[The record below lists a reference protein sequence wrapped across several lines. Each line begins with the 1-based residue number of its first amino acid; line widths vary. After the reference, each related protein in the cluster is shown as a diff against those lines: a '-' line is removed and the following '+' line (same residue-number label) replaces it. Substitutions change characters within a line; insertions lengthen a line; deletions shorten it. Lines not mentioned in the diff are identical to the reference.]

1 MMNKLEQIEKLRE
14 RAQVTYDE
22 AREAYEQANED
33 LLDALIILERQ
44 GKVRPPQGDG
54 YYRSE
59 QQSAQPEIQGQ
70 GQRQEYFH
78 RDREQDQKQENAQEG
93 NFKET
98 LGKIW
103 KGFTELVNKGN
114 TTSFEIL
121 REKEHVASFPVTVLV
136 LLLLFAPWIT
146 IPLIVIGLF
155 FDFHYKFVG
164 NDN

>member
-1 MMNKLEQIEKLRE
+1 MNKLEQVERLRE
-14 RAQVTYDE
+14 RAQVSYDE
-22 AREAYEQANED
+22 AKLAYEQANGD

-59 QQSAQPEIQGQ
+59 QGPRE
-70 GQRQEYFH
+70 
-78 RDREQDQKQENAQEG
+78 EQDHQRWEQTHQGREEKHKEYN

-103 KGFTELVNKGN
+103 TAFADLVHKGN
-114 TTSFEIL
+114 TTSFEVL
-121 REKEHVASFPVTVLV
+121 KEKEHVASFPVTVLA

-146 IPLIVIGLF
+146 IPAIVIGLF
-155 FDFHYKFVG
+155 FGLHYQFVG
-164 NDN
+164 NNK